1 MSSIRNSLRPLNWE
15 LSIYGCPIFS
25 YKHKFVNFLLTL
37 HGFTLIFF
45 IITLAFTQDTDIGVN
60 SNSPAL
66 VRLMMLVWNFVL
78 CSYAV
83 LFTLIVWKY
92 RKAIVLLLDQIS
104 QYLTPEDHDKMFRF
118 TSNLFHYKFLNFLTV
133 RAPYIVFFFWDG
145 YYHKQ
150 WTGVSVIDLLLI
162 YCLVHDACM
171 GTLSLYL
178 TLLKTLDLCET
189 RIIQGLK
196 KNIKNHE
203 PRDVHLMIKKCLYFK
218 ENVSNNVSILVCFK
232 FGLLFIDAVCSLCRF
247 QLVFFDD
254 QVSTPTKIWALVS
267 LIIVFI
273 YYLQAMF
280 LVFMTHKLSRNF
292 QKNLSSLEDTIVQ
305 SHDTRD
311 WTSVLLVINV
321 AQGYKYRAFD
331 FFEIDRNLLLSF
343 ALSFVSLTVLFT
355 QLINQ
360 AIQ

>member
-1 MSSIRNSLRPLNWE
+1 MSSLRHSLRPLNWE
-15 LSIYGCPIFS
+15 LSMCGCAIFS
-25 YKHKFVNFLLTL
+25 YKRNFVNLLFKVHGLILMTFL
-37 HGFTLIFF
+37 
-45 IITLAFTQDTDIGVN
+45 ITLALSPGTNIGIKSDSSIV
-60 SNSPAL
+60 
-66 VRLMMLVWNFVL
+66 VQLMMLFWNL
-78 CSYAV
+78 ALSGYAIV
-83 LFTLIVWKY
+83 FTLIVWKSK
-92 RKAIVLLLDQIS
+92 KAIGLLLEEIS
-104 QYLTPEDHDKMFRF
+104 EYLTPQDHQKILRF
-118 TSNLFHYKFLNFLTV
+118 TSKLFVHKLLNFIIV
-133 RAPYIVFFFWDG
+133 KVPSIVFFFWNS
-145 YYHKQ
+145 YYDKH
-150 WTGVSVIDLLLI
+150 WTGVSVTDVMFV
-162 YCLVHDACM
+162 YCTVHDAFL

-178 TLLKTLDLCET
+178 TLLKVLDLSET

-196 KNIKNHE
+196 RNIKNLQ
-203 PRDVHLMIKKCLYFK
+203 PRDVHFMIKKCLYFK
-218 ENVSNNVSILVCFK
+218 DNVSDNVSILVCFM
-232 FGLLFIDAVCSLCRF
+232 FGNLFIDAVCSLCRF

-254 QVSTPTKIWALVS
+254 QISIPIKIWALYS
-267 LIIVFI
+267 LTLVFI

-360 AIQ
+360 AIR

>member
-1 MSSIRNSLRPLNWE
+1 MSSLRHSLRPLNWE

-37 HGFTLIFF
+37 HGLILISV
-45 IITLAFTQDTDIGVN
+45 IITLRISQTTDIGVN
-60 SNSPAL
+60 SNSPTL
-66 VRLMMLVWNFVL
+66 VRLMMFVWNFVL

-83 LFTLIVWKY
+83 VFTLIVWKY
-92 RKAIVLLLDQIS
+92 RKAIVFLLEQIS

-118 TSNLFHYKFLNFLTV
+118 TSNLFYYKFLNFFTV
-133 RAPYIVFFFWDG
+133 RAPNIVFFFWDG
-145 YYHKQ
+145 YYNKH
-150 WTGVSVIDLLLI
+150 WTEVSVVSLLLT
-162 YCLVHDACM
+162 YCMAHDAFL
-171 GTLSLYL
+171 GTVSLYL
-178 TLLKTLDLCET
+178 TLLNVVDLSET

-196 KNIKNHE
+196 KNIKNLQ
-203 PRDVHLMIKKCLYFK
+203 PRDVHFMIKKCLYFK
-218 ENVSNNVSILVCFK
+218 DKVSQNVSILVCFK

-360 AIQ
+360 AIR